1 MNPVSFPLPLP
12 LPFFTCSS
20 PLPVFFPV
28 FSPPDLRRADFPE
41 EGPLTGLQG
50 FAYNPA

>member
-12 LPFFTCSS
+12 LPLPFFSCSS
-20 PLPVFFPV
+20 PLPVLFPF
-28 FSPPDLRRADFPE
+28 FSPFLSDFPE